1 VRALVFFVVVT
12 GCSIPDTKFGPTPDS
27 GGNDGHGAQLA
38 IVPSV
43 TALDVDEGST
53 APFTVAL
60 SQAPSA
66 PLTVQVSTEA
76 TTKLGLSVPELQF
89 TPDNFAQP
97 QSVTASGLADADT
110 VTESAAITL
119 AASGVDPVIVQTTVH
134 DLDQVTIV
142 TDSGTALMIDE
153 GGSATVHVHL
163 SAQPTGDVSVS
174 AILGA
179 GPVTVSPA
187 MRVFTAANYDADQTF
202 TFSAPVDAN
211 TVSESQGLTL
221 RADNVADKLVSITD
235 VDHDVQAISVN
246 PTSATVTE
254 QGSAIVLNVSL
265 TQQPAANV
273 TVTVTT
279 TTGQAAI
286 STNQLTFTPANYA
299 TNQPVQITAPD
310 DVDTVDGSD
319 TIKLHAN
326 VGGVTDRSIA
336 VTIKDNDVQAILEDA
351 PQPLGCAENGT
362 CTFNATLKFK
372 PAANVVVNVT
382 SLANGVATAT
392 PGTLT
397 FTPTDYDQPH
407 QVTVHGTDDN
417 NLATNATSIRLF
429 EATIGMTDVGVS
441 VSDDDQ
447 QKIVLS
453 RSTLTVPEGM
463 SGSFDVSLQFDPG
476 ATVTVSLA
484 DTNATAL
491 PIDKSSLTFTS
502 ANFATPQRVTVS
514 PPVDSN
520 NVSETATIT
529 ASGAAAPLPQ
539 TVMCTATDATTI
551 VQYGF
556 PNPFTGTASLAKGSV
571 IAYQIVVD
579 ASTTLDSFGVFVPAG
594 SGDFRMA
601 LYADAG
607 GVPGA
612 LVAEMP
618 VRQAITPS
626 MGGTQIGNIQDVA
639 ITVGKYW
646 VTIRVG
652 QTTAVGQS
660 PSITGAQCFR
670 NLTIP
675 SLDDPW
681 PTTFGG
687 ASCQT
692 DLLMNLWITTYHQ

>member
-1 VRALVFFVVVT
+1 MRTLLFFVVLT
-12 GCSIPDTKFGPTPDS
+12 GCSIPNTQFAPTPDGA
-27 GGNDGHGAQLA
+27 GGDGRGDVLA
-38 IVPSV
+38 IVPSM
-43 TALDVDEGST
+43 TALDVDEGGT
-53 APFTVAL
+53 ASFTVTL
-60 SQAPSA
+60 SQAPAA
-66 PLTVQVSTEA
+66 PLTVQVATEA

-97 QSVTASGLADADT
+97 QAITASGLADPDT
-110 VTESAAITL
+110 VTETAPITL
-119 AASGVDPVIVQTTVH
+119 QGTGVDTVTVATTVR
-134 DLDQVTIV
+134 DLDQVQIV
-142 TDSGTALMIDE
+142 ADVGTGLMIDE
-153 GGSATVHVHL
+153 GGNAVVHVHL
-163 SAQPTGDVSVS
+163 SAQPTGDVSVN

-179 GPVTVSPA
+179 GPVTVTPA

-202 TFSAPVDAN
+202 TFAAPTDAN
-211 TVSESQGLTL
+211 TQSENQMLTF
-221 RADNVADKLVSITD
+221 RATGVADKLVSITA

-254 QGSAIVLNVSL
+254 QGSAITLNVSL

-286 STNQLTFTPANYA
+286 SANQLTFTPVNYA
-299 TNQPVQITAPD
+299 TNQPVLITAPD

-319 TIKLHAN
+319 TIKLSAN
-326 VGGVTDRSIA
+326 VSGVADRNVGVT
-336 VTIKDNDVQAILEDA
+336 VKDNDVQAILEDA
-351 PQPLGCAENGT
+351 PQPLGVGENANA
-362 CTFNATLKFK
+362 TFNATLKFK
-372 PAANVVVNVT
+372 PTANVIVNVT
-382 SLANGVATAT
+382 ALAPGVATAA

-397 FTPTDYDQPH
+397 FTPLDYNQPH
-407 QVTVHGTDDN
+407 QVTVHGTDDI

-453 RSTLTVPEGM
+453 RTSLTVPEGG
-463 SGSFDVSLQFDPG
+463 SGNFDVSLAFEPG
-476 ATVTVSLA
+476 TTVTVSLA
-484 DTNATAL
+484 NTNQAAL
-491 PIDKSSLTFTS
+491 PLDRSSLTFTAS
-502 ANFATPQRVTVS
+502 NFATPQRVTVS

-520 NVSETATIT
+520 NVGETATIT
-529 ASGAAAPLPQ
+529 ASGAGAPLTQ
-539 TVMCTATDATTI
+539 TVMAAVTDATV
-551 VQYGF
+551 VQQFGF
-556 PNPFTGTASLAKGSV
+556 PTPFSSSASIAKGAV

-579 ASTTLDSFGVFVPAG
+579 TSTNLDSFGVVVPAG

-618 VRQAITPS
+618 VRQAITP
-626 MGGTQIGNIQDVA
+626 GGTQIGNIPDVP
-639 ITVGKYW
+639 ITNGKYW
-646 VTIRVG
+646 VTLRVG

-660 PSITGAQCFR
+660 PTIVGAQCFR

-681 PTTFGG
+681 PATFGG

-692 DLLMNLWITTYHQ
+692 DNLMNLWINAYHQ